1 MSNGTVSVNMKTF
14 QNVVSKFSPNRSIM
28 VTGRPGI
35 GKSQGVY
42 QISAKLRSDKYL
54 DFDYCRSA
62 TEDLTKEASVK
73 KRMKRFFAKNP
84 AQEGQKDK
92 YEDYRPS
99 SEYPHGVWH
108 FDMGLPVIER
118 RLSQLTEGDTTGLP
132 AMGKYGTV
140 FRPCEWLFLAVHH
153 PVTLFLDE
161 LNRAMKPVEQATF
174 QLADSHAF
182 YGHSLHDESRLM
194 IACNVGDQYDVTP
207 MDPAAISRYATF
219 ELDPTVSD
227 WLDWALE
234 NCHPAVGEFIRANE
248 KYLEHKGVFEPNH
261 KYPDRRAWGALDE
274 EFTFSGYY
282 DNAADPAA
290 YFMAASIV
298 GTEAANHFKK
308 FLLDRNSEISA
319 EDVLKSWTAARARL
333 PSNRDKQLAKFS
345 DITAKIDVWIKSG
358 GKLDAASAKNLTA
371 YVKEAGGEHM
381 MTIWTSVNGSKTAAN
396 IDCLAP
402 YLGRDM
408 AKLMADKTAAAKKV
422 PEPSKK

>member
-54 DFDYCRSA
+54 DFDYCKSA

-73 KRMKRFFAKNP
+73 KRMKKFFAKNP
-84 AQEGQKDK
+84 VEEGRKDK

-99 SEYPHGVWH
+99 SDYPHGVWH

-182 YGHSLHDESRLM
+182 LR
-194 IACNVGDQYDVTP
+194 CNALTVPTMPSAIGPITASALRRARPQRARGAGRP
-207 MDPAAISRYATF
+207 GPAADRTAGR
-219 ELDPTVSD
+219 TV
-227 WLDWALE
+227 
-234 NCHPAVGEFIRANE
+234 
-248 KYLEHKGVFEPNH
+248 
-261 KYPDRRAWGALDE
+261 
-274 EFTFSGYY
+274 
-282 DNAADPAA
+282 
-290 YFMAASIV
+290 
-298 GTEAANHFKK
+298 
-308 FLLDRNSEISA
+308 
-319 EDVLKSWTAARARL
+319 RAR
-333 PSNRDKQLAKFS
+333 
-345 DITAKIDVWIKSG
+345 SG
-358 GKLDAASAKNLTA
+358 RAA
-371 YVKEAGGEHM
+371 
-381 MTIWTSVNGSKTAAN
+381 
-396 IDCLAP
+396 
-402 YLGRDM
+402 GR
-408 AKLMADKTAAAKKV
+408 
-422 PEPSKK
+422 